1 MGDAHV
7 TGGAGAGWAAAAA
20 RVAMVAVL
28 LAVAVI
34 GLRARGTFSHQAS
47 SPLVAVGG
55 RVIVSVF
62 AVAEGAGLV
71 SVVIALTLVL
81 RRPRRH
87 NPEDEAHVPHRP
99 PLPWWAK
106 PLITLF
112 ALAML
117 AAPWIILLAGRNTR
131 NGTTPLTPLL
141 PPVPRAGAGQP
152 VPPPGSSL
160 TWPLLAGVLLAV
172 AAVLTLAILT
182 RRRRHQGRP
191 PTRERAPAPAGLA
204 EGLAA
209 GREALLAG
217 REPRAAIIACYAAME
232 RGFAA
237 AGSPPTAAD
246 TPAEV
251 LARATGAGL
260 VRSGYAEVLTGL
272 FRRARYSSQ
281 PMTGADSDAAASAL
295 ARMRADLG
303 ADRRSGR

>member
-1 MGDAHV
+1 
-7 TGGAGAGWAAAAA
+7 
-20 RVAMVAVL
+20 VATVAVL

-47 SPLVAVGG
+47 SSLAGAGSTVAA
-55 RVIVSVF
+55 SVL
-62 AVAEGAGLV
+62 AITEGAGLV
-71 SVVIALTLVL
+71 AWLIVLALVL
-81 RRPRRH
+81 RRPRRRK
-87 NPEDEAHVPHRP
+87 PEDEAHVPYRP

-131 NGTTPLTPLL
+131 NGTTPLAPLR
-141 PPVPRAGAGQP
+141 PPVPRPGAGQP

-182 RRRRHQGRP
+182 RRRRHQDRP
-191 PTRERAPAPAGLA
+191 PMRERAPAPAGLA

-217 REPRAAIIACYAAME
+217 GEPRAAIIACYAAME

-237 AGSPPTAAD
+237 AGSAPAVAD

-260 VRSGYAEVLTGL
+260 VRSGSGEVLTGL

-281 PMTGADSDAAASAL
+281 PMTSADSDAAASAL
-295 ARMRADLG
+295 TRMRGDLDG
-303 ADRRSGR
+303 ASPGSGR